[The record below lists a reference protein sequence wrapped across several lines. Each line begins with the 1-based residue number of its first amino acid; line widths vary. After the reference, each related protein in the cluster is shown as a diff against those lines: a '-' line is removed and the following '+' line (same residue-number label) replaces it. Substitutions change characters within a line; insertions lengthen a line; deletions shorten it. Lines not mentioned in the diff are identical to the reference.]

1 MGAILELLNAFTNLT
16 TLLASLGMILATS
29 SFISGLQMVKG
40 KGRVERKIHRGNG
53 FIAFGIFGVL
63 AITSFVTYGL
73 SVWSV
78 SGWLAGTL
86 IIAFKLLIVH
96 SRSRRAFKYVS
107 WLGASLIT
115 MWLYLVYIH
124 IPL

>member
-1 MGAILELLNAFTNLT
+1 MGAILELLNAFTNFT
-16 TLLASLGMILATS
+16 TVLASIGMILATS

-40 KGRVERKIHRGNG
+40 KGSVERKIHRGNG

-63 AITSFVTYGL
+63 AISSFVVYGL
-73 SVWSV
+73 SLWSV
-78 SGWLAGTL
+78 GGWLAGAL
-86 IIAFKLLIVH
+86 IITVKLLIVH

>member
-1 MGAILELLNAFTNLT
+1 MGAILELLNAFTNFT
-16 TLLASLGMILATS
+16 TVLASIGMILATS

-40 KGRVERKIHRGNG
+40 KGSIERKIHRGNG
-53 FIAFGIFGVL
+53 FLAFGIFAVL
-63 AITSFVTYGL
+63 AISSFTAYGVSL
-73 SVWSV
+73 WSV
-78 SGWLAGTL
+78 GGWLAGVL
-86 IIAFKLLIVH
+86 VIAVKLLIVH

-107 WLGASLIT
+107 WLGAALIT

>member
-1 MGAILELLNAFTNLT
+1 MKAILELLNAFTNFT
-16 TLLASLGMILATS
+16 TVLASIGMILATS

-53 FIAFGIFGVL
+53 FIAFGIFGIL
-63 AITSFVTYGL
+63 AISSFATYGL
-73 SVWSV
+73 SLWSV
-78 SGWLAGTL
+78 GGWITGALV
-86 IIAFKLLIVH
+86 IACKLLIVH

-107 WLGASLIT
+107 WLGATLIT

>member
-1 MGAILELLNAFTNLT
+1 MKAILELLNAFTNFT
-16 TLLASLGMILATS
+16 TVMASLGMILATS

-53 FIAFGIFGVL
+53 FIAFAIFALL
-63 AITSFVTYGL
+63 AIASFVNYGFSL
-73 SVWSV
+73 WSV
-78 SGWLAGTL
+78 SGWLAGAL
-86 IIAFKLLIVH
+86 IIVFKLLIVH

-107 WLGASLIT
+107 WLGATLIT

>member
-1 MGAILELLNAFTNLT
+1 MGATLELLNAFTNFT
-16 TLLASLGMILATS
+16 TLLASLGMVLATS
-29 SFISGLQMVKG
+29 SFISGLQMVKS

-63 AITSFVTYGL
+63 AISSFATYGASL
-73 SVWSV
+73 WSV
-78 SGWLAGTL
+78 SGWLAGAL
-86 IIAFKLLIVH
+86 VIAFKLLIV
-96 SRSRRAFKYVS
+96 RTRNRRAIKYVS
-107 WLGASLIT
+107 WLGATLIS